1 MAIIRVWIEEGCIA
15 CGMSENN
22 CPEVFK
28 VDEELD
34 SSTVIKGVDFSLYE
48 DQIKEAAEGCPVE
61 VIRYQES

>member
-22 CPEVFK
+22 CPEVLK
-28 VDEELD
+28 VDYDLD

-48 DQIKEAAEGCPVE
+48 DQIKAVAEDCPVK
-61 VIRYQES
+61 VIKFEER